1 MHRFNS
7 LFIIVFS
14 FLVALSANQLS
25 IEAQTGATK
34 DGKEIEKDEVY
45 LSIARRINSV
55 SESPVTAITGEL
67 DTVMEVVSITK
78 EADGKSLVTIK
89 EVVPSD
95 APKSIRLKFTPPPE
109 GHQWTWVEFE
119 ENRRFYPVDKLFPY
133 AKDEISKRKQRV
145 ETWWTQILDWIGKQG
160 EAANKVLDTAKA
172 VTKNDPPMLATIVNI
187 RKNLNQAKQDNDK
200 DGMIN
205 AYRELEKQAEPVTA
219 LGDTYPDL
227 KANDAYLR
235 LLEEYK
241 NSIEQTGAARK
252 EYVKAVK
259 NYNEILQRL
268 PFGLVAY
275 GLQFTKMEP
284 LISEE

>member
-1 MHRFNS
+1 
-7 LFIIVFS
+7 
-14 FLVALSANQLS
+14 
-25 IEAQTGATK
+25 
-34 DGKEIEKDEVY
+34 
-45 LSIARRINSV
+45 
-55 SESPVTAITGEL
+55 
-67 DTVMEVVSITK
+67 MEVVSITK

-89 EVVPSD
+89 EVAASD

-133 AKDEISKRKQRV
+133 AKDEISKRKKLV
-145 ETWWTQILDWIGKQG
+145 DAWWTAILGAIGKQG

-172 VTKNDPPMLATIVNI
+172 VTKKDPPMLATIATI
-187 RKNLNQAKQDNDK
+187 RKNLTQAVQDTDM
-200 DGMIN
+200 DAIIN
-205 AYRELEKQAEPVTA
+205 AYRELEQQAEPVAA
-219 LGDTYPDL
+219 LGDTYPEL

-241 NSIEQTGAARK
+241 NSIEQSGAARK

-275 GLQFTKMEP
+275 GMQFTKIEP